1 MLRMR
6 DCVRAAMLD
15 ESGQGMVEY
24 IIIVVIVAILAIV
37 AWRFLG
43 SKVKHKISEVGQS
56 VDKL

>member
-1 MLRMR
+1 MR